1 MIEFEI
7 FKEDNDYNIKKL
19 AQPYFYSHLNNKKVI
34 SIQALKY
41 QNKELIKIDFS
52 NKFRSQFDLLLMFGG
67 VLLIVLITYN
77 IYCITR
83 ILK

>member
-19 AQPYFYSHLNNKKVI
+19 TQPYFYSHFNNKKVI

-41 QNKELIKIDFS
+41 QNKKLIKIDFS
-52 NKFRSQFDLLLMFGG
+52 NKFRSQFDLLFMFV
-67 VLLIVLITYN
+67 VLVGFITYN
-77 IYCITR
+77 IYNITR